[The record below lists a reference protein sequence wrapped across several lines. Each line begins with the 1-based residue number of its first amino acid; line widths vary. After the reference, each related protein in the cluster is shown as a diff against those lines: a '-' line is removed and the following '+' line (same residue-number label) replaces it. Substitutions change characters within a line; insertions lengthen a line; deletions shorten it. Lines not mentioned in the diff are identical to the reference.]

1 MSENKDIEQIAE
13 LLFGLRKYSQEE
25 LCCAMK
31 LMDIFGKADSDEQ
44 TKMLVR
50 AAALGYKLRHTE
62 LIPPTTINSHN
73 TINGNNNIIGNGNNI
88 TDRPSNQEDLTK

>member
-1 MSENKDIEQIAE
+1 MSGNKDIEQIAE

-25 LCCAMK
+25 LCCVLE
-31 LMDIFGKADSDEQ
+31 LMYIFGKTDSDEK

-50 AAALGYKLRHTE
+50 AAELGYKARHTE

-88 TDRPSNQEDLTK
+88 TDRTSNQEDLTK

>member
-25 LCCAMK
+25 LCCVLE
-31 LMDIFGKADSDEQ
+31 LMYIFGKADSDEK

-50 AAALGYKLRHTE
+50 AAELGYKVRHKMETITSSGMETTLQTE
-62 LIPPTTINSHN
+62 HQIKKI
-73 TINGNNNIIGNGNNI
+73 
-88 TDRPSNQEDLTK
+88 